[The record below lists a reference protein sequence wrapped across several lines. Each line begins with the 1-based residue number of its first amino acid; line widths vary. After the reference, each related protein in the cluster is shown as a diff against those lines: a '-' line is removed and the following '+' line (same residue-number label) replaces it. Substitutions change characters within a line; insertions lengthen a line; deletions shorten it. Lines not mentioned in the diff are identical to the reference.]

1 MGRFVLDTNIAA
13 KIHIKV
19 KFKISEMIFM
29 GLKNLPWGKV
39 YLIFFINL
47 NCKEFY
53 LTSGRAEA
61 RPARVRSKSVFIF
74 PELFAV
80 SHSR

>member
-1 MGRFVLDTNIAA
+1 MLNTNIAA
-13 KIHIKV
+13 KIDIKV

-29 GLKNLPWGKV
+29 GPKNLPWGKV
-39 YLIFFINL
+39 YLIFSINL

-61 RPARVRSKSVFIF
+61 RAARVRSKRVFIF